1 MNQLVT
7 SFVFFH
13 WLSFVF
19 VLISEFIRSRIC
31 LLTLP
36 SSLFAGLIRRQVGWL
51 AKLSLWSFRVI
62 KACCFAIRS
71 VRLSMSTSSAIDFAC
86 ESIVSVVSAL
96 AFL

>member
-1 MNQLVT
+1 MLFLVGN
-7 SFVFFH
+7 VFFH

-71 VRLSMSTSSAIDFAC
+71 VRLSMSSSFAIDFAC
-86 ESIVSVVSAL
+86 ESIMSVASAL